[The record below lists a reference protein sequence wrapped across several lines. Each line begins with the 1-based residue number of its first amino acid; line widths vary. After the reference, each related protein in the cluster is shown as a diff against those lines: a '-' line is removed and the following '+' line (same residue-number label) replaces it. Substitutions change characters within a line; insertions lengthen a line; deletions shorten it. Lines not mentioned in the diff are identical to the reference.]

1 MVKRRCP
8 IKRRIWPCGELQM
21 SPERRI
27 MVHVSMTNSKDE
39 GGQPWTWQGEER
51 RKMSFENPA
60 GSNHAEPV

>member
-1 MVKRRCP
+1 
-8 IKRRIWPCGELQM
+8 M